1 MQEKRTML
9 IVKLVTALA
18 TLVVVVL
25 VGVVSFQTIKMKSL
39 QRKQESL
46 DEQILMLES
55 QLSTLQDGIVNRSS
69 SIYIEETARND
80 LGMLDENEDYF
91 VFE

>member
-1 MQEKRTML
+1 MQEKRTMR

-25 VGVVSFQTIKMKSL
+25 VGIVSFQTIKMKSL
-39 QRKQESL
+39 QRKQQSL
-46 DEQILMLES
+46 DEQILVLES
-55 QLSTLQDGIVNRSS
+55 QLSTLQDGIVNRTSP
-69 SIYIEETARND
+69 IYIEETARND

>member
-39 QRKQESL
+39 QRKQETL
-46 DEQILMLES
+46 DEQIIRE
-55 QLSTLQDGIVNRSS
+55 VK
-69 SIYIEETARND
+69 EEVS
-80 LGMLDENEDYF
+80 LDIIPENIFDMC
-91 VFE
+91 

>member
-25 VGVVSFQTIKMKSL
+25 VGIVSFQTIKMKSL

-46 DEQILMLES
+46 DEQILVLEG
-55 QLSTLQDGIVNRSS
+55 QLLNLQDGIVNRSS